1 MLRFFAKLERSR
13 NLLLLSFCAILLI
26 GLVAFYIPTAQNG
39 MGTTTGSSND
49 DEVIAKVGSQEITL
63 KEYSTQVAQLASFI
77 TRGQNFPMSTLK
89 SFGIDQQALDQ
100 LISSKLALDQAATL
114 NLTGTDGEVS
124 EAIKRQNVDPNTGQ
138 WIGTEEYK
146 RRLRLQGFDIAA
158 YERDRRNEIS
168 VRKVRSFLTSA
179 EQVSDRDIEERFKKD
194 NTRVEVVYATVDLDK
209 VRSTFKPTDAEL
221 QTYYNAHKDQF
232 KAAAP
237 TRKVEYV
244 FIASKDAE
252 KLVTIPDSELKAKYD
267 TNKQFEKRVSII
279 RLDRLSPTDTEAV
292 NAKISEL
299 AKRAR
304 GEGVPAEDFAALA
317 KGNSMDPSKANG
329 GDLGWIKKDPNRS
342 GDWKQRVYTS
352 DLKVGTVDGPFSE
365 GNSQYLMKVTEE
377 REVPFE
383 QMKPTLIATEKNNRS
398 VQKAGELAQKV
409 YEKATE
415 VKDLVKGAEEVA
427 KDLKLSAAAMV
438 KTTPFFKDGDS
449 LPELGDSKSRANNPA
464 FDNAVKELKKDD
476 IGTPVS
482 IPGGYAVPRVTEV
495 LENGVE
501 LSFDQAR
508 NQVEEGLRR
517 EREPDLAKTRAYD
530 LVKQAASAADLER
543 LIKAENLT
551 VKKDTN
557 FNTYQWPGAS
567 SGGGGLQA
575 QNQANALM
583 MTLKEGEV
591 SKTPVKVGASYL
603 IFAAAKR
610 TDADLTRLAAE
621 KEGLRQTIIT
631 ERQNVF
637 YDIFIKNARKR
648 YEAEGKI
655 KVYQDRI
662 DKFFASAGGQQ

>member
-13 NLLLLSFCAILLI
+13 NFLLLAFCAILLI
-26 GLVAFYIPTAQNG
+26 GLIAFYIPSANSG
-39 MGTTTGSSND
+39 MGTTAGSSND
-49 DEVIAKVGSQEITL
+49 DQVIAKIGSQEITL
-63 KEYSTQVAQLASFI
+63 REYSAQVAQLASFI
-77 TRGQNFPMSTLK
+77 TRGQNFPLSTLK
-89 SFGIDQQALDQ
+89 SFGIDQQALDS
-100 LISSKLALDQAATL
+100 LISNKLVLDQAARL

-146 RRLRLQGFDIAA
+146 RRLRLQGFDIGV
-158 YERDRRNEIS
+158 YETERRNEIS
-168 VRKVRSFLTSA
+168 VRKVRSYLTSA
-179 EQVSDRDIEERFKKD
+179 EQVSDRDIEEKFKKD
-194 NTRVEVVYATVDLDK
+194 NTRLEVVYATVDLDK
-209 VRSTFKPTDAEL
+209 VRSKYTPTDAEL

-232 KAAAP
+232 KATAP

-244 FIASKDAE
+244 FVASKDAE
-252 KLVTIPDSELKAKYD
+252 KLVTVPDSELKAKYE
-267 TNKQFEKRVSII
+267 TNKQMEKRISVL

-292 NAKISEL
+292 NAKMAEL
-299 AKRAR
+299 AKRAK
-304 GEGVPAEDFAALA
+304 GDGVPQEDFAALA
-317 KGNSMDPSKANG
+317 KGNSMDASKTNG
-329 GDLGWIKKDPNRS
+329 GDLGWIKKDANKTS
-342 GDWKQRVYTS
+342 DWKQRVYTS

-365 GNSQYLMKVTEE
+365 GNSQYLLKVTEE

-383 QMKPTLIATEKNNRS
+383 QMKPTLLATEKNNRS
-398 VQKAGELAQKV
+398 VQKASELAQKV

-415 VKDLVKGAEEVA
+415 VNDLIKGAEEVS
-427 KDLKLSAAAMV
+427 KDLKLSAPAMI

-464 FDNAVKELKKDD
+464 FDNSVKELKKGG

-482 IPGGYAVPRVTEV
+482 IPGGYAVPRVLDV
-495 LENGVE
+495 LEGGAE

-517 EREPDLAKTRAYD
+517 EREPDLAKTRAFE
-530 LVKQAASAADLER
+530 LAKQATNAADLER

-567 SGGGGLQA
+567 GGGLQA

-583 MTLKEGEV
+583 LTLKEGEV
-591 SKTPVKVGASYL
+591 CRTPVKVGASYL
-603 IFAAAKR
+603 IFAAVKR
-610 TDADLTRLAAE
+610 TDADLTKLAAE
-621 KEGLRQTIIT
+621 KESLRQTLIG
-631 ERQNVF
+631 ERQNIF
-637 YDIFIKNARKR
+637 FDTFIKNARKR

-662 DKFFASAGGQQ
+662 DKFFASSGAQQ

>member
-13 NLLLLSFCAILLI
+13 NFLLLAFCAVLLI
-26 GLVAFYIPTAQNG
+26 GLIAFYIPTANNS
-39 MGTTTGSSND
+39 MGTITGSSAG
-49 DEVIAKVGSQEITL
+49 DEVIAKVGNQEITL
-63 KEYSTQVAQLASFI
+63 KEFNAQVQQLASFI
-77 TRGQNFPMSTLK
+77 SRGQNFPLSTLK
-89 SFGIDQQALDQ
+89 SFGLDQQALDQ
-100 LISSKLALDQAATL
+100 LISNKLVLDQADRL

-158 YERDRRNEIS
+158 YEQDRRNEIS

-179 EQVSDRDIEERFKKD
+179 EQVSERDIEERFKKD
-194 NTRVEVVYATVDLDK
+194 NTRIDLVYATVDLDK
-209 VRSTFKPTDAEL
+209 VRSKYTPTEAEL
-221 QTYYNAHKDQF
+221 QAYYNANKDQY
-232 KAAAP
+232 KATAP

-244 FIASKDAE
+244 FVSSKDAE
-252 KLVTIPDSELKAKYD
+252 KLVTVSDSELKAKYD
-267 TNKQFEKRVSII
+267 TNKQYEKRVSII
-279 RLDRLSPTDTEAV
+279 RIDRLSPADTEAV
-292 NAKISEL
+292 NAKIAEL

-304 GEGVPAEDFAALA
+304 GEGVPQEDFAALA
-317 KGNSMDPSKANG
+317 KGNSMDPSKTNG
-329 GDLGWIKKDPNRS
+329 GDIGWIKKDPNRT

-352 DLKVGTVDGPFSE
+352 DLEVGKVDGPFSE
-365 GNSQYLMKVTEE
+365 GNSQYLLKVTDQ

-383 QMKPTLIATEKNNRS
+383 QMKPTLLATAKNNGS
-398 VQKAGELAQKV
+398 VQKASELAQKV

-415 VKDLVKGAEEVA
+415 VNDLLKGAEEIAQEIKVNP
-427 KDLKLSAAAMV
+427 AAMI

-464 FDNAVKELKKDD
+464 FDNAVTELKKGE

-482 IPGGYAVPRVTEV
+482 IPGGYAVPRV
-495 LENGVE
+495 LELLEGGAE

-508 NQVEEGLRR
+508 NMVEEGLRR
-517 EREPDLAKTRAYD
+517 EREPDLAKTRANE
-530 LVKQAASAADLER
+530 LAKQATSAADLER

-567 SGGGGLQA
+567 GGGLQA

-583 MTLKEGEV
+583 LTLKEGEV
-591 SKTPVKVGASYL
+591 CRTPVKVGASYL
-603 IFAAAKR
+603 IFAAVKR
-610 TDADLTRLAAE
+610 ADADLTRLAAE
-621 KEGLRQTIIT
+621 KETLRQTIIG

-637 YDIFIKNARKR
+637 FDTFIKNARKR

-662 DKFFASAGGQQ
+662 DKFFASSGQ

>member
-13 NLLLLSFCAILLI
+13 NLVLLAFCAVLLI
-26 GLVAFYIPTAQNG
+26 GLIAFYIPTANNS
-39 MGTTTGSSND
+39 MGTINSSAG
-49 DEVIAKVGSQEITL
+49 DEVIAKVGNQEITL
-63 KEYSTQVAQLASFI
+63 KEFNAQVQQLASFI
-77 TRGQNFPMSTLK
+77 SRGQNFPLSTLK
-89 SFGIDQQALDQ
+89 SFGLDQQALDQ
-100 LISSKLALDQAATL
+100 LISNKLVLDQAARL

-138 WIGTEEYK
+138 WIGPEEYK

-158 YERDRRNEIS
+158 YEQDRRNEIS

-194 NTRVEVVYATVDLDK
+194 NTRIDLVYATVDLDK
-209 VRSTFKPTDAEL
+209 VRSKYTPTEAEL
-221 QTYYNAHKDQF
+221 QAYYNSHKDQY
-232 KAAAP
+232 KATAP

-244 FIASKDAE
+244 FVASKDAE
-252 KLVTIPDSELKAKYD
+252 KTITIPDSELKAQYES
-267 TNKQFEKRVSII
+267 NKQFEKRVSVI

-292 NAKISEL
+292 NAKMAEL
-299 AKRAR
+299 AKRAK
-304 GEGVPAEDFAALA
+304 GEGVPQEDFAALA

-329 GDLGWIKKDPNRS
+329 GDIGWIKKDPNKTS
-342 GDWKQRVYTS
+342 DWKQRVYTS
-352 DLKVGTVDGPFSE
+352 DLEVGKIDGPFSE
-365 GNSQYLMKVTEE
+365 GNSQYLLKVTEQ
-377 REVPFE
+377 REIPFE
-383 QMKPTLIATEKNNRS
+383 QMKPTLLATAKNNRS
-398 VQKAGELAQKV
+398 VQKASELAQRV

-415 VKDLVKGAEEVA
+415 VKDLIKGAEEIA
-427 KDLKLSAAAMV
+427 KEIKVNPATMI

-464 FDNAVKELKKDD
+464 FDNAVKELKKGD

-482 IPGGYAVPRVTEV
+482 IPGGYAVPRV
-495 LENGVE
+495 LELLEGGVE

-508 NQVEEGLRR
+508 NMVEEGLRR
-517 EREPDLAKTRAYD
+517 EKEPDLAKSRAYD
-530 LVKQAASAADLER
+530 LAKQATNAADLER

-567 SGGGGLQA
+567 SGGLQA

-583 MTLKEGEV
+583 LTLKEGDV
-591 SKTPVKVGASYL
+591 CKTPVKVGASYL
-603 IFAAAKR
+603 IFAAVKR

-621 KEGLRQTIIT
+621 KETLRQTIIG
-631 ERQNVF
+631 ERQSVF
-637 YDIFIKNARKR
+637 FDTFIKNARKR

-662 DKFFASAGGQQ
+662 DKFFANSGQ